1 MILLTVHTTLF
12 FLDCKTYILYNDLS
26 KNLPFVGKCR
36 IIYIF
41 DGINIPV
48 YTHTGRIFTVIPELA
63 VMHNGQR
70 INLCIIKRSAEYSE
84 KSAKVLDISQECG
97 IIKTHEQTI
106 I

>member
-48 YTHTGRIFTVIPELA
+48 YTHTGMTFTVVPELA
-63 VMHNGQR
+63 LMYYIR
-70 INLCIIKRSAEYSE
+70 YAILCKLRHDAEYSE

-97 IIKTHEQTI
+97 II
-106 I
+106 